1 MAGASRVS
9 PSFLKGSRGNTEGGR
24 EEGGSGV
31 AARRIR
37 GWLRR
42 KKGEEEREAPDPPSK
57 LPFSRRRRPGETI
70 SWVEIDVGTRLCALK
85 EWFLPYVGSPLSW
98 TPLNGD
104 RGGGVARFFLTNRGG
119 SLPSP
124 AREDRCAISKLSF
137 QWAFSG
143 GGDFKR
149 SRGTSFS
156 VPFVLLEERKVVM

>member
-9 PSFLKGSRGNTEGGR
+9 PSFLKGSRGYTKGGR

-70 SWVEIDVGTRLCALK
+70 SWVEI
-85 EWFLPYVGSPLSW
+85 
-98 TPLNGD
+98 
-104 RGGGVARFFLTNRGG
+104 
-119 SLPSP
+119 
-124 AREDRCAISKLSF
+124 
-137 QWAFSG
+137 
-143 GGDFKR
+143 
-149 SRGTSFS
+149 
-156 VPFVLLEERKVVM
+156 